1 MRYSPTLLLAA
12 TAAGLAFLLAELV
25 FGPQNAVFA
34 PIAAVVA
41 TGLSA
46 GQRRVRALEISTGVL
61 LGIVA
66 AELLARWFGVGA
78 WQLTV
83 AVLAATT
90 AAVAFRASGLLSNQA
105 AVAAVVVMVLVPVLE
120 TGPWVRLGDAVIG
133 GAVAVVLTSVI
144 PHHPRHRVTAVA
156 ARHLDRF
163 ASVLIALRD
172 DLASGSLSGAE
183 RRLEEMDTLAAA
195 RQELLDAASATR
207 ERLPAGPGRARAE
220 RRRALRASGRLG
232 DRVVLLVTSGRALC
246 RAGANLVRHGDPVD
260 PAVVDAL
267 DHLVSAVEELRRWTT
282 GSGDAEL
289 VRRLA
294 LGSAVSASATYAA
307 PSSPAVSVA
316 VGQIRSAVIDLL
328 RITGMSQPEA
338 VAALEAAAG
347 RATRPPKGPGVTDHA
362 DARAGGGYESVTYV
376 GSMSPTSDITRRAE
390 EMTNESGGFPAQE
403 QRPPGLSSE
412 MTPVP
417 DHGEHTYRGSDKLR
431 GMKALITGGDSGIG
445 RAAAIAYAREGADVA
460 ISYLPEEESD
470 AQDTRGWIEDAG
482 RRAVLL
488 PCDLRD
494 ETQCRQMV
502 RDAAQ
507 QLGGLDI
514 LVNNAGYQ
522 HARGEGLE
530 TMDSENMDRVFKTN
544 LYATIWASQEAL
556 DHLGPGSSIITT
568 TSIQAYQ
575 PAPPLLDYAATK
587 SALNNL
593 TVNLASELG
602 SRGIRVNAVAPGPIW
617 TPLQPATQPG
627 EKLEQ
632 FGSDTPL
639 GRAGQPAECAGAF
652 VFLASPSDAGY
663 VSGTVLGVTGGKP
676 VF

>member
-1 MRYSPTLLLAA
+1 M
-12 TAAGLAFLLAELV
+12 

-120 TGPWVRLGDAVIG
+120 TGPWIRLGDAVIG
-133 GAVAVVLTSVI
+133 GAVAVALTSVV
-144 PHHPRHRVTAVA
+144 PHHSRHRVTAVA

-163 ASVLIALRD
+163 ASVLTALRD
-172 DLASGSLSGAE
+172 DLAAGSLIGTE
-183 RRLEEMDTLAAA
+183 RRLEEMDDLAAA

-260 PAVVDAL
+260 PVVVDAL

-294 LGSAVSASATYAA
+294 LDSAISASSTYAT

-328 RITGMSQPEA
+328 RITGMSQVEA

-347 RATRPPKGPGVTDHA
+347 RATRPPVGPAVPVHA
-362 DARAGGGYESVTYV
+362 HPRADSHPDPRAGGGYESVTYV
-376 GSMSPTSDITRRAE
+376 GNMSTTRDITRRAE

-403 QRPPGLSSE
+403 QQPPGLSSE

-431 GMKALITGGDSGIG
+431 GMKALITGGESGIG

-556 DHLGPGSSIITT
+556 EHLGPGSSIITT

-627 EKLEQ
+627 EKLEE